1 LAVSGTKGQYPQF
14 KGNVLT
20 VELIVIEMSPE
31 EYVELGRQQLT
42 RRSRPSPAL
51 SAGGFEESE
60 EFKSAYNRERR
71 QGRANS
77 SMPNLNSCQGLQIS
91 RQSILYNI
99 SPFLV

>member
-1 LAVSGTKGQYPQF
+1 MMSG
-14 KGNVLT
+14 
-20 VELIVIEMSPE
+20 ELVVIKMNPD

-42 RRSRPSPAL
+42 RGIRPSPAL
-51 SAGGFEESE
+51 SAGGFDESE

-77 SMPNLNSCQGLQIS
+77 PTPNLNSCQGLQIS

-99 SPFLV
+99 SLFLV